1 MKRIYL
7 YLLFTITIVG
17 ISACNKQ
24 LDLAPENDLVEDQVL
39 EDKVTAERLL
49 AGGFYSQF
57 LIERKTLPVI
67 DLSSGITTITTN
79 NFYTGSVDEN
89 LSNSKD
95 IWAGHYVVI
104 NIANVIINN
113 LPAKAKFDVSIQKK
127 LIAEAKFLRAYSYF
141 RLATVFGDRWYK
153 GASAAGN
160 PCVPLR
166 LEGFF
171 RSDDKQ
177 IIPRATNKQILDQ
190 VIKDLEEAIPDLPV
204 NYPEAPS
211 GTQDVKLRSRA
222 VKSVGQAFLSRVSLY
237 LNKYDEAIN
246 NADLVLNDVNYQLAL
261 SPAVVFPN
269 NVAVTTGP
277 SNIPYNKEI
286 VYGYPVSWNFYSTSS
301 TAHNY
306 QDALDPTFL
315 TTYNANDIRATTM
328 VWIRTVVGPP
338 VVITQRSSKY
348 TSPNY
353 YDNEMI
359 IRLAEVVLNKAEAMA
374 RRDGVNQI
382 SVDLLNSIHQRAFAA
397 GQKPAPYTMSSFA
410 DKDELVDRIL
420 QERTWELAA
429 EGHDRFDKMRSG
441 KPVNPVLPE
450 DKYAFPIPITEINIT
465 SGVIV
470 QNPGYLK

>member
-7 YLLFTITIVG
+7 YLLFAITVAG

-49 AGGFYSQF
+49 VGGFYSQF

-67 DLSSGITTITTN
+67 DLSSGITTITAN
-79 NFYTGSVDEN
+79 NFYTGNLDEN

-113 LPAKAKFDVSIQKK
+113 LPSKAKFDVSVQKR

-171 RSDDKQ
+171 RSDEQQ

-204 NYPEAPS
+204 NYSEAPS

-237 LNKYDEAIN
+237 LNKYDDAIS
-246 NADLVLNDVNYQLAL
+246 NADLVLNDANYQLAV

-277 SNIPYNKEI
+277 SNIPYNKEV
-286 VYGYPVSWNFYSTSS
+286 VYGYPVSWNYYSTSS
-301 TAHNY
+301 TAHSY
-306 QDALDPTFL
+306 QDALDPAFL
-315 TTYNANDIRATTM
+315 ATYNANDIRSTTM
-328 VWIRTVVGPP
+328 VLIRTVEGSP
-338 VVITQRSSKY
+338 VVTTQRSSKY

-353 YDNEMI
+353 FDNEMI

-382 SVDLLNSIHQRAFAA
+382 SVDLLNRIHQRAFAA
-397 GQKPAPYTMSSFA
+397 GQKPTPYTMSSFA
-410 DKDELVDRIL
+410 TKEELVDRIL

-441 KPVNPVLPE
+441 KAVNPVLPE
-450 DKYAFPIPITEINIT
+450 DKYAFPVPITEINIT